1 MINTLHGEKMRVKR
15 KRLRNKSLKVKAPKK
30 CERCGAED
38 RLERDHITPL
48 SKGGL
53 DIPENLHYLCN
64 ACHKFRHAEDRILR
78 AIKRHERRVEL
89 FREKLSKEQLKSWK
103 IDMWKYR
110 LQVLRDLNT
119 AGSYR
124 YTSYWSDV
132 KTHSG
137 VWYYRASKASKIINP
152 NEKPKSHN
160 LSLNKI

>member
-1 MINTLHGEKMRVKR
+1 MRGRR
-15 KRLRNKSLKVKAPKK
+15 KRIRNKSLKVNAPKK
-30 CERCGAED
+30 CERCGADD
-38 RLERDHITPL
+38 RLERDHIIPL

-53 DIPENLHYLCN
+53 DTPENLHYLCN
-64 ACHKFRHAEDRILR
+64 TCHKFRHSEEKILR

-89 FREKLSKEQLKSWK
+89 LREKLSKEQLKSWK

-119 AGSYR
+119 LGAIK

-137 VWYYRASKASKIINP
+137 VWYYRASKANKTINTP
-152 NEKPKSHN
+152 EKPELSNN
-160 LSLNKI
+160 LFKGL